1 MLLFLNGV
9 AGSEVFI
16 ILLFVLVFFGAK
28 SIPGISRSL
37 GRGIRQIKDASNEI
51 QSEIRKSGQEMK
63 KDLNIQRSI
72 EEIGDTVS
80 QPMRKM
86 AKDIEDGA
94 EQRQAQK
101 KKPIEF
107 KPPAPMD
114 QPQDEN
120 VNEEEK
126 K

>member
-37 GRGIRQIKDASNEI
+37 GRGIRQIKDASQEI
-51 QSEIRKSGQEMK
+51 QTEIRKSGLEMK
-63 KDLNIQRSI
+63 KDLNVQRSI

-86 AKDIEDGA
+86 AKDIEDGI
-94 EQRQAQK
+94 EQRQSQK
-101 KKPIEF
+101 TNPVEF
-107 KPPAPMD
+107 KPPTPMD
-114 QPQDEN
+114 QPQEDTSNLEN
-120 VNEEEK
+120 S
-126 K
+126 